1 MYSFDTRVRYSELK
15 EDRMVSLVSIINY
28 FQDCCSFES
37 EDGDVGLDWMAE
49 HHTAWMLTNWQ
60 IKVIRR
66 PVYGENIRVK
76 TWPTFFKYFLGKR
89 NFVIENAKTGEK
101 LVCADSD
108 WAYVNVLSGRPE
120 RNVPEKELE
129 VYQLSEPLEGDFV
142 KGKIQVPD
150 EMEELAPLTIGHT
163 SIDTNHHVNNAQY
176 IALAMAQL
184 PQGVKGVNFRSLRA
198 EYKQQSLLGDALYPK
213 RAFNDGVY
221 VITLDDAE
229 GNHKLISEFC

>member
-1 MYSFDTRVRYSELK
+1 MNR
-15 EDRMVSLVSIINY
+15 
-28 FQDCCSFES
+28 

-129 VYQLSEPLEGDFV
+129 VYQLSR
-142 KGKIQVPD
+142 
-150 EMEELAPLTIGHT
+150 T
-163 SIDTNHHVNNAQY
+163 S
-176 IALAMAQL
+176 
-184 PQGVKGVNFRSLRA
+184 GR
-198 EYKQQSLLGDALYPK
+198 
-213 RAFNDGVY
+213 
-221 VITLDDAE
+221 
-229 GNHKLISEFC
+229 